1 MKLKVHHPRITRW
14 RHRLIGPW
22 FITLLWLAGCGASE
36 KDTAPVVNVEVTSAR
51 RAPISESI
59 AAEALVFPLRQAII
73 TPKITSTI
81 KTFLVQRGSRVQQGQ
96 LLAVLENADLAA
108 ASEQSKG
115 EYEQA
120 EAGYAST
127 TGASL
132 PEQIQKAELDAASAK
147 AAFDAQQKMY
157 DSRKELFDQGALPR
171 RDLDSAEVALA
182 QARSQHQQAAKQLD
196 DLQRIGRGLALKSA
210 TGQLAAAKGK
220 YLGAQAQLSYSEIH
234 SPIDG
239 VITDRPLFP
248 GELAAANQPLLT
260 VMDTS
265 KLIAKAHIAAAQAAL
280 LKTGDPV
287 QIKVPGNDLDVEGRV
302 TLVSPALDPGSTTI
316 EVWVEASK
324 PNSAIKPGMTVTL
337 AITARTV
344 HDAIVVPA
352 AALQKNADNV
362 QYVLVAGADQVAHAR
377 NVETGIRTTD
387 AVQIVSGVNEGD
399 AVITSGGY
407 GLPDGTA
414 VKIAT
419 TKPAEPPAEQQ

>member
-1 MKLKVHHPRITRW
+1 MKLRICSPRITR
-14 RHRLIGPW
+14 RRPQLIGAW
-22 FITLLWLAGCGASE
+22 FITLLWLAGCAASE
-36 KDTAPVVNVEVTSAR
+36 KDKAPVVNVEVTPAR
-51 RAPISESI
+51 RAPISENIS
-59 AAEALVFPLRQAII
+59 AEALVFPLHQAII

-81 KTFLVQRGSRVQQGQ
+81 KTFLVQRGSRVQKGQ

-127 TGASL
+127 TRASL

-171 RDLDSAEVALA
+171 RELDSAEVALA
-182 QARSQHQQAAKQLD
+182 QARSQYQQAAKQLD
-196 DLQRIGRGLALKSA
+196 DLQRIGRELALKSA

-280 LKTGDPV
+280 LKAGDPAK
-287 QIKVPGNDLDVEGRV
+287 IKLPGNDLDVEGRV

-324 PNSAIKPGMTVTL
+324 PNSAIKPGMTVTVSM
-337 AITARTV
+337 TARTV
-344 HDAIVVPA
+344 NDAIVVPA
-352 AALQKNADNV
+352 AALQKNADDV
-362 QYVLVAGADQVAHAR
+362 QYVLVAGADGVAHAR
-377 NVETGIRTTD
+377 NVETGIRTAD
-387 AVQIVSGVNEGD
+387 VVQIVSGVNEGD

-407 GLPDGTA
+407 GLPDRTA

-419 TKPAEPPAEQQ
+419 AKPAEPAAGKE

>member
-1 MKLKVHHPRITRW
+1 MKLEIQPPRITFR
-14 RHRLIGPW
+14 RLPLVGMY
-22 FITLLWLAGCGASE
+22 FIAMQCLSGCGASQ
-36 KDTAPVVNVEVTSAR
+36 KDKAPVVSVEVTQAR
-51 RAPISESI
+51 RAPISENIS
-59 AAEALVFPLRQAII
+59 AEALVFPLRQAII
-73 TPKITSTI
+73 TPKITSTL
-81 KTFLVQRGSRVQQGQ
+81 KSFSVQRGSRVKKGE

-132 PEQIQKAELDAASAK
+132 PEQIQKAELEAASAK

-171 RDLDSAEVALA
+171 RDLDSAQVALA
-182 QARSQHQQAAKQLD
+182 QARSQYEQAAKQLD
-196 DLQRIGRGLALKSA
+196 DLQRIGRDLALRSA
-210 TGQLAAAKGK
+210 AGQLAAAKGK
-220 YLGAQAQLSYSEIH
+220 YLGAQAQLSYSEIR

-239 VITDRPLFP
+239 VVTDRPLFP

-280 LKTGDPV
+280 LKVGDPA
-287 QIKVPGNDLDVEGRV
+287 QIKLAGNDLAVEGRV

-316 EVWVEASK
+316 EIWVEASK
-324 PNSAIKPGMTVTL
+324 PDSAIRPGMTVTVSM
-337 AITARTV
+337 TARTV
-344 HDAIVVPA
+344 NDAIVVPA
-352 AALQKNADNV
+352 AALQKNADDV
-362 QYVLVAGADQVAHAR
+362 QYVLVAGADGGAHAR
-377 NVETGIRTTD
+377 NVDTGIRTTD
-387 AVQIVSGVNEGD
+387 EVQIVSGLNAGD
-399 AVITSGGY
+399 AVITAGGY

-419 TKPAEPPAEQQ
+419 TKPAEPAPEKE

>member
-1 MKLKVHHPRITRW
+1 MTLNTQHPRIRRW
-14 RHRLIGPW
+14 RPLPVGVW
-22 FITLLWLAGCGASE
+22 FITLLCLAGCGASE
-36 KDTAPVVNVEVTSAR
+36 KDKAPVVNVEVTPAR
-51 RAPISESI
+51 RAPISENIS
-59 AAEALVFPLRQAII
+59 AEALVFPLRQAII

-81 KTFLVQRGSRVQQGQ
+81 KTFLVQRGSRVQKGQ

-147 AAFDAQQKMY
+147 AAFDAQQKTY

-182 QARSQHQQAAKQLD
+182 QARSQYQQAAKQLD
-196 DLQRIGRGLALKSA
+196 DLQRIGRKLALKSA

-220 YLGAQAQLSYSEIH
+220 YLGAQAQLSYSEIR

-239 VITDRPLFP
+239 VVTDRPLFP
-248 GELAAANQPLLT
+248 GELAAANQPLMT

-280 LKTGDPV
+280 LKVGDPA
-287 QIKVPGNDLDVEGRV
+287 QIKLPGNDQDVEGRV

-324 PNSAIKPGMTVTL
+324 PNSAIKPGMTVTVSM
-337 AITARTV
+337 TARTV
-344 HDAIVVPA
+344 NDAIVVPA
-352 AALQKNADNV
+352 AALQKNADDV
-362 QYVLVAGADQVAHAR
+362 QYVLVAGADGVAHAR
-377 NVETGIRTTD
+377 NVETGIRTPDT
-387 AVQIVSGVNEGD
+387 VQIVSGVNEGD
-399 AVITSGGY
+399 VVISSGGY

-414 VKIAT
+414 VKIAP
-419 TKPAEPPAEQQ
+419 TKPAQPAAEKE